1 MNGKKAKDLRR
12 IARELTRGRPRV
24 AYQALK
30 PRTIF
35 AAPVPIPGTPTA
47 LFLGH
52 VEMIEDCTRRVYQ
65 QLKNPAKRQDVVHRA
80 AYRAVMRQAA

>member
-35 AAPVPIPGTPTA
+35 AAPA

-65 QLKNPAKRQDVVHRA
+65 QLKNPAKRQEVVHRA